1 MGCSPLPGKVGSMI
15 EHGPFSIAP
24 DGALSLRD
32 SGRAPLMR
40 FRWKGHACEAR
51 LEADGLRFR
60 ALAGRIP
67 STAEPGADRTR
78 TFAAVAALPAA
89 LPRGWRLRLTAD
101 HRLRVEAD
109 GPVASSAPALLG
121 ALVRFA
127 LALDPYLD
135 AVEAVGAGTAKT

>member
-1 MGCSPLPGKVGSMI
+1 MGCSPLPGKLGPMI

-32 SGRAPLMR
+32 AARPPEMR

-51 LEADGLRFR
+51 LEAGGLRMR

-67 STAEPGADRTR
+67 STAEQGADRAR

-109 GPVASSAPALLG
+109 GPAEHSAPALLG

-135 AVEAVGAGTAKT
+135 AVEAAGAGTLKT